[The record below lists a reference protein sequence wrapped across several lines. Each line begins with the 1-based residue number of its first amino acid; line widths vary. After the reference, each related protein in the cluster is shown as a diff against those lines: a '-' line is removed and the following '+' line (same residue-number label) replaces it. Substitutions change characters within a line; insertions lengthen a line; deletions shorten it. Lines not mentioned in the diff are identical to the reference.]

1 MNKNQEGLERIIADK
16 ISGCICSEGQEGESC
31 GLCINVIKD
40 IVQVILSTGY
50 VKLSDVELD
59 EEKIEEILRCHQG
72 GLELHIATHQG
83 FNKLAHAITQAKD
96 IIKIK
101 ED

>member
-50 VKLSDVELD
+50 VKLSEVELD
-59 EEKIEEILRCHQG
+59 KSKIREIIENTSDGIIVDDQSYDELTEAIAQARPIKVKEEK
-72 GLELHIATHQG
+72 
-83 FNKLAHAITQAKD
+83 
-96 IIKIK
+96 
-101 ED
+101 